1 MGMGPRVL
9 ASASNQVQASILV
22 IKKGAAP
29 FPSHQEPVLTSTKA
43 PGYPKM
49 MWSPILG
56 QRIGDH
62 LYGT

>member
-1 MGMGPRVL
+1 MCGIVGYIGK
-9 ASASNQVQASILV
+9 N
-22 IKKGAAP
+22 KKAKDKKE
-29 FPSHQEPVLTSTKA
+29 SPVR
-43 PGYPKM
+43 M

>member
-1 MGMGPRVL
+1 MTIEIP
-9 ASASNQVQASILV
+9 
-22 IKKGAAP
+22 KKEPLNIVP
-29 FPSHQEPVLTSTKA
+29 FIDRKNARPSVR
-43 PGYPKM
+43 M